1 MDAINAKTLE
11 QKRRKAL
18 RSRNTEDKHVYFQGI
33 AQTRYALR
41 RIFRIVEEKAK
52 EYGIDPLAHQ
62 ALIQVYGSPDMGL
75 RVKEIAER
83 LDISSA
89 FASTLIKDLVAKGY
103 ASRTR
108 GGADGRATRVAISKA
123 GIALLHKID
132 SDVTLNIDYFGHQ
145 LTASQKEQVLSIL
158 MTYVGISI
166 DA

>member
-1 MDAINAKTLE
+1 MDAINAKALE

-33 AQTRYALR
+33 AQARYVLR
-41 RIFRIVEEKAK
+41 RVFRIVEDKAK

-62 ALIQVYGSPDMGL
+62 ALIQIYGSPDMGL
-75 RVKEIAER
+75 RVKEVAEK

-89 FASTLIKDLVAKGY
+89 FASTLVKELVEKGY

-108 GGADGRATRVAISKA
+108 GGDDGRATRVAATKS

-132 SDVTLNIDYFGHQ
+132 GDVTMHIDYFGHQ
-145 LTASQKEQVLSIL
+145 LSAAQKEQALSIL

>member
-18 RSRNTEDKHVYFQGI
+18 RSRNTEDKHLYFQGI
-33 AQTRYALR
+33 AQARYVLR
-41 RIFRIVEEKAK
+41 RVFRIVEDKAK
-52 EYGIDPLAHQ
+52 DYGIDPLAHQ
-62 ALIQVYGSPDMGL
+62 ALIQIYGSPDMGL

-89 FASTLIKDLVAKGY
+89 FASTLIKDLVTKGY

-108 GGADGRATRVAISKA
+108 GGDDGRATRVAITKP
-123 GIALLHKID
+123 GIALLHNID
-132 SDVTLNIDYFGHQ
+132 NDVTLAIDHFGQQ
-145 LTASQKEQVLSIL
+145 LTAGQKEQVLSIL

>member
-1 MDAINAKTLE
+1 MDAVNAKTLE

-18 RSRNTEDKHVYFQGI
+18 RSRNTDDKHHYFQGI
-33 AQTRYALR
+33 AQARYVLR
-41 RIFRIVEEKAK
+41 RVFRIVEDKAK

-62 ALIQVYGSPDMGL
+62 ALIQIYGSADMGL

-89 FASTLIKDLVAKGY
+89 FASTLIKDLVEKGY

-108 GGADGRATRVAISKA
+108 GGADGRATRVAVTKT

-132 SDVTLNIDYFGHQ
+132 SDVTLHIDYFGHQ
-145 LTASQKEQVLSIL
+145 LTGAQKEQVLSIL